1 MALVPERRA
10 PAALY
15 CAPRAFAELATANP
29 TAYAG
34 SPMPTPLLKVL
45 ILVLFVAVLASLS
58 SALMFLFKDHETGRK
73 RTLYAL
79 GLRITLA
86 IALMSLVGYGLQTG
100 QLTLGA
106 PWHGAAQ

>member
-1 MALVPERRA
+1 
-10 PAALY
+10 
-15 CAPRAFAELATANP
+15 
-29 TAYAG
+29 
-34 SPMPTPLLKVL
+34 MPTPLLKVL
-45 ILVLFVAVLASLS
+45 ILVLFIAVLASLS
-58 SALMFLFKDHETGRK
+58 SALMFLFKDHETGRT

-86 IALMSLVGYGLQTG
+86 IALMGLVGYGLQTG

>member
-1 MALVPERRA
+1 
-10 PAALY
+10 
-15 CAPRAFAELATANP
+15 
-29 TAYAG
+29 
-34 SPMPTPLLKVL
+34 MPTPLLKIL
-45 ILVLFVAVLASLS
+45 ILILFIAVLASLS

-86 IALMSLVGYGLQTG
+86 IALMGLVGYGLQTG
-100 QLTLGA
+100 QLILGA

>member
-1 MALVPERRA
+1 
-10 PAALY
+10 
-15 CAPRAFAELATANP
+15 
-29 TAYAG
+29 
-34 SPMPTPLLKVL
+34 MPTPLLKIL
-45 ILVLFVAVLASLS
+45 ILVLFIAVLASLS

-86 IALMSLVGYGLQTG
+86 IALMGLVGYGLQTG

-106 PWHGAAQ
+106 RPGTGPLKTDRRRRNATPAARLKRYKRK

>member
-1 MALVPERRA
+1 
-10 PAALY
+10 
-15 CAPRAFAELATANP
+15 
-29 TAYAG
+29 
-34 SPMPTPLLKVL
+34 
-45 ILVLFVAVLASLS
+45 
-58 SALMFLFKDHETGRK
+58 MFLFKDHETGRK

-86 IALMSLVGYGLQTG
+86 IALMGLVGYGLQTG